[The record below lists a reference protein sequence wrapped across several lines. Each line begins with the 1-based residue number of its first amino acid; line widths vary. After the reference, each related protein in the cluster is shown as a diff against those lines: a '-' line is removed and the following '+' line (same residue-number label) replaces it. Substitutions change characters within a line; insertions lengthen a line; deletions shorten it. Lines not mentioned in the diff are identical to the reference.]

1 MQNRVMIKTVV
12 LSGDSNIIEKVKN
25 LIQSFCPTFQFTTGS
40 SDLKTGISQINHF
53 QPDLVFIDTYLT
65 GNSGFELLDQFKNP
79 DFDTIFISDY
89 AEYAIKAIEY
99 GTIGYLLKPINDQK
113 FIAAAQRAAEKINQ
127 EEKLQISL
135 LENNLK
141 NIQQQEKIMLRTS
154 DQIHLIGYDELVSVE
169 AGGNYSTFYISD
181 GRKVI
186 VSKPLKEFEEKLLEN
201 GFFRIHKSH
210 IINIKKISSFHKADG
225 GFVIMADQSRIP
237 VASRKRDAVIEL
249 LDTLS

>member
-1 MQNRVMIKTVV
+1 MMIKAIII
-12 LSGDSNIIEKVKN
+12 SGDDKIIERVKI
-25 LIQSFCPTFQFTTGS
+25 LVQSFCPALQLEAGS
-40 SDLKTGISQINHF
+40 SDLKTGISQINQY
-53 QPDLVFIDTYLT
+53 QPDLVFIDTFLT
-65 GNSGFELLDQFKNP
+65 DGSGFELLNHFSSP
-79 DFDTIFISDY
+79 DFKTIFISEY
-89 AEYAIKAIEY
+89 NEYAIKAIDY
-99 GTIGYLLKPINDQK
+99 GAIGYLVKPLNDQK
-113 FIAAAQRAAEKINQ
+113 FIAAAQRATEKISQ

-135 LENNLK
+135 LETNLK

-154 DQIHLIGYDELVSVE
+154 DQMHLVGFDELVSVE

-210 IINIKKISSFHKADG
+210 MINIKKLSYFDKADG

-237 VASRKRDAVIEL
+237 VSSRKRDAVIEL
-249 LDTLS
+249 LDKLS

>member
-1 MQNRVMIKTVV
+1 MIKAVV
-12 LSGDSNIIEKVKN
+12 LSGDGNIIEKVKN
-25 LIQSFCPTFQFTTGS
+25 LIQSFCPVIELDGS
-40 SDLKTGISQINHF
+40 SGDLKTGISQINQY
-53 QPDLVFIDTYLT
+53 QPDLVFIDTFLT
-65 GNSGFELLDQFKNP
+65 DGSGFELLNHFTSP
-79 DFDTIFISDY
+79 DFKIIFISEY
-89 AEYAIKAIEY
+89 NEYATKAIDY
-99 GTIGYLLKPINDQK
+99 GAIGYLLKPVNDQK
-113 FIAAAQRAAEKINQ
+113 FIAAAQRATEKINQ

-154 DQIHLIGYDELVSVE
+154 DQMHLVGYDELVSVE
-169 AGGNYSTFYISD
+169 ADGNYSTFYISD

-186 VSKPLKEFEEKLLEN
+186 VSKPLKKFEEKLLEN

-210 IINIKKISSFHKADG
+210 MINIKKLSYFDKADG

>member
-1 MQNRVMIKTVV
+1 MIKTIV
-12 LSGDSNIIEKVKN
+12 LSGDGNIIEKVKN
-25 LIQSFCPTFQFTTGS
+25 LIQSFCPSIQLDAGAG
-40 SDLKTGISQINHF
+40 DLKTGISHINQY
-53 QPDLVFIDTYLT
+53 QPDLVFIDTFLT
-65 GNSGFELLDQFKNP
+65 DGSGFELLNHFASP
-79 DFDTIFISDY
+79 DFKTIFISEY
-89 AEYAIKAIEY
+89 SEYAIKAIDY
-99 GTIGYLLKPINDQK
+99 GAIGYLLKPVNDQK
-113 FIAAAQRAAEKINQ
+113 FIAAAQKASEKIGQ
-127 EEKLQISL
+127 EEKLQMGL
-135 LENNLK
+135 LESNLK

-154 DQIHLIGYDELVSVE
+154 DQIHLVGYDELVSVE
-169 AGGNYSTFYISD
+169 AGGNYSTFYVSD

-210 IINIKKISSFHKADG
+210 MINIKKLSYFDKADG